1 MVDTTDTK
9 TLNQYLQM
17 MAQELQYLIAVLN
30 QSTDRTIDLT
40 PAMRSAIDII
50 PEVTYRTMKLQLS
63 SGQATYVN
71 YMCSV
76 VI

>member
-71 YMCSV
+71 YICAV
-76 VI
+76 

>member
-1 MVDTTDTK
+1 MDTTDTK

-17 MAQELQYLIAVLN
+17 MSQELQYLLAVLN
-30 QSTDRTIDLT
+30 QSTDRTIDLA

-63 SGQATYVN
+63 SGQPY
-71 YMCSV
+71 
-76 VI
+76 I

>member
-17 MAQELQYLIAVLN
+17 MAQELQYLIAVFN

-40 PAMRSAIDII
+40 PALRSAIDII

-63 SGQATYVN
+63 SGQAT
-71 YMCSV
+71 
-76 VI
+76 